1 VTKPIEGG
9 SAFPHGPGGMSM
21 TCPDGYTHHQLPGSQ
36 GMSLRQWYI
45 GQALAGLC
53 ANPVLA
59 QYSIS
64 EVVGKAIS
72 RADALMTLL
81 SDESKEPKP

>member
-36 GMSLRQWYI
+36 GLSLREYYI

-53 ANPVLA
+53 ANVELNTSSGKQIAGLA
-59 QYSIS
+59 IEQ
-64 EVVGKAIS
+64 
-72 RADALMTLL
+72 ADALMKLL